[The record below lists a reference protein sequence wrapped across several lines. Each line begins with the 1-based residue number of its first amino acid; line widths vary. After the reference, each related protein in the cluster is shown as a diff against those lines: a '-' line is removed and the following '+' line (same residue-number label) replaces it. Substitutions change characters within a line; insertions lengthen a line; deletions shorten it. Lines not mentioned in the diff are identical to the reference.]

1 MSRHLDALDA
11 IFGSMDD
18 LLADSQTPDLSS
30 QAEPLLPPTP
40 DLDESAIVEIRNLR
54 CGCRMIYAEDNRGGV
69 VVHNDYAECI
79 YEFRRA

>member
-1 MSRHLDALDA
+1 MSRHLDAFTR

-18 LLADSQTPDLSS
+18 LLADSQTPDPSS
-30 QAEPLLPPTP
+30 
-40 DLDESAIVEIRNLR
+40 IVEIRNLR

-79 YEFRRA
+79 YEFRRFDGPFTMRRVD